1 MNDILNYFIIAIV
14 VCYLI
19 VAIVRIVLNRKL
31 VKETKVYEKE
41 VEEKMMSLQKDI
53 QSRTKDLQE
62 SMQMINQEYSKM
74 MKDMGDQQ
82 KEDMSRVVTALKK
95 RKAQPKK
102 PSTAGPSQSASEKSP
117 KNPGVGPNKG
127 TSKPSSAQPKKP
139 PTQPKKPLSDP
150 NDSK

>member
-82 KEDMSRVVTALKK
+82 KEDMSRVVTALRK

-102 PSTAGPSQSASEKSP
+102 SSTAGPS
-117 KNPGVGPNKG
+117 
-127 TSKPSSAQPKKP
+127 TSGGKAP
-139 PTQPKKPLSDP
+139 
-150 NDSK
+150 

>member
-102 PSTAGPSQSASEKSP
+102 SSTAGPSQPAAEKPP
-117 KNPGVGPNKG
+117 KNPGVAPNKG
-127 TSKPSSAQPKKP
+127 TPKPSSVQPKKP
-139 PTQPKKPLSDP
+139 PSKSNQPISDP

>member
-14 VCYLI
+14 ICYLI

-74 MKDMGDQQ
+74 MRESRPSWV
-82 KEDMSRVVTALKK
+82 KEYTRQLNTFIIKK
-95 RKAQPKK
+95 NQ
-102 PSTAGPSQSASEKSP
+102 E
-117 KNPGVGPNKG
+117 
-127 TSKPSSAQPKKP
+127 
-139 PTQPKKPLSDP
+139 
-150 NDSK
+150 

>member
-82 KEDMSRVVTALKK
+82 KEDMSRVVTALRK

-102 PSTAGPSQSASEKSP
+102 SSTAGPSQPAAE
-117 KNPGVGPNKG
+117 
-127 TSKPSSAQPKKP
+127 
-139 PTQPKKPLSDP
+139 KPLRTLVWHPIRARQNQARFNPKSRHL
-150 NDSK
+150 NRISQ